1 MNFTTSTRK
10 ESKTYPGVF
19 YTLNKMS
26 EAKRANLRL
35 RIAEPTMKIRNL
47 IRELK
52 KLEDLPEEM
61 RTEDVL
67 DRMTDLLEKMDLVS
81 AQDVDPQWLLWGL
94 KKIEGL
100 DIDDV
105 PATPE
110 SLLEAGPPL
119 LFDEIVE
126 EIKKVAQLNGEDE
139 KNSESPIISGEQTV
153 GTTTDTT
160 ATIAGNGATSEIETV
175 ASSTQN

>member
-1 MNFTTSTRK
+1 MNFTTSVRK

-26 EAKRANLRL
+26 EARRANLRL
-35 RIAEPTMKIRNL
+35 RIAEPTAKIRNL
-47 IRELK
+47 IREMQK
-52 KLEDLPEEM
+52 FESLPEEQI
-61 RTEDVL
+61 TEDAL
-67 DRMTDLLEKMDLVS
+67 AKMTEIGDKIDVIS

-100 DIDDV
+100 EIDDV

-110 SLLEAGPPL
+110 SLIDDGPPL
-119 LFDEIVE
+119 LFDEIVD
-126 EIKKVAQLNGEDE
+126 EIKKTAQLNGEEE
-139 KNSESPIISGEQTV
+139 KNSASPTTSGEPAV

-160 ATIAGNGATSEIETV
+160 V
-175 ASSTQN
+175 ASAENGGSSVREIVESITQS